1 MTAIQI
7 LEKLGAE
14 ASSDPSQ
21 ISPSDKEQINNLVN
35 NSAFFNAALVH
46 SPAEEDEPEEDE
58 TEKEKEKEKEKETPE
73 DKSAS

>member
-14 ASSDPSQ
+14 ASLDPSQ
-21 ISPSDKEQINNLVN
+21 ISQVDKEQINQLVN

-46 SPAEEDEPEEDE
+46 SPAEDDEPDEEDE
-58 TEKEKEKEKEKETPE
+58 DQTEEATE
-73 DKSAS
+73 DKSVK

>member
-14 ASSDPSQ
+14 ASLDPSQ
-21 ISPSDKEQINNLVN
+21 ISQVDKEHINQLVN

-46 SPAEEDEPEEDE
+46 SPAEDDEPDEEDDDQ
-58 TEKEKEKEKEKETPE
+58 TEEATE
-73 DKSAS
+73 DASVN